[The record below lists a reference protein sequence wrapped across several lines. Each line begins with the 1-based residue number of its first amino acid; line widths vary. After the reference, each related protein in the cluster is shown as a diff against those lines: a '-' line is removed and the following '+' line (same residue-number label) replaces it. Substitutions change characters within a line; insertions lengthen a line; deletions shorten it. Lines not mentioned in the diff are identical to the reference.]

1 MELKLRMKLAVVG
14 ALFFLLGPLWIGSST
29 AVNLD
34 HVSWLL
40 SGSKDSHGSVMQK
53 RQSLAEEDNDVV
65 LMCSDDKI
73 SELNASLSIECREY
87 LSDENSTYQFEQEAA
102 ILCQSCG
109 QPLCSFL
116 ECLNADPT
124 HILLFDTL
132 CSTNE
137 NGDLCYDVI
146 SGEGV
151 EEEEVIAA
159 CSDMCCSE
167 ACRSIIDTSDHDL
180 GCCLF
185 SLVALNST
193 MEMAKDIWN
202 ACDVIP
208 PGMCSPAFSLSSA
221 PTEHSTSIEITFF
234 IMLPLYFSS
243 Y

>member
-1 MELKLRMKLAVVG
+1 MKLAIVG
-14 ALFFLLGPLWIGSST
+14 PLFFFLTLFSSFD
-29 AVNLD
+29 AVNLE

-40 SGSKDSHGSVMQK
+40 SGSKDSYGGVIQK
-53 RQSLAEEDNDVV
+53 RQSLTEDESDVI
-65 LMCSDDKI
+65 LMCTDERI
-73 SELNASLSIECREY
+73 SELNASLSIECRSY
-87 LSDENSTYQFEQEAA
+87 LSDENGTYEFEHEAA

-151 EEEEVIAA
+151 EEEELITA
-159 CSDMCCSE
+159 CSDMTCSA
-167 ACRSIIDTSDHDL
+167 ACRSIIDTSDQKL

-185 SLVALNST
+185 GLVGLNST

-202 ACDVIP
+202 SCDVSP
-208 PGMCSPAFSLSSA
+208 PGMCSPAFSLSST
-221 PTEHSTSIEITFF
+221 PTFHSSSIESTFLF
-234 IMLPLYFSS
+234 LLLFYISTY
-243 Y
+243 